1 MSQAGPTPLLRGP
14 SPLPPSFPRSAHP
27 ARVPPAAQLHRRPV
41 PALPLAL
48 LSRTAHPAWPAA
60 ALARARPGPAPRSAA
75 ASQRACAPSPS
86 CRAPARAPQPTS
98 PSRSRRR
105 SPSCASHTLSRC
117 HAPARRARVEDG
129 NRGHDRSHVVE
140 TTIASQPPVSHPNR
154 PRLGD
159 TSPSLVHTPSPPPT
173 SLWSRPLPM
182 VMAMVMVVPTLP
194 DKHTLPPCA
203 SDRPRTGEHLIL
215 LLLSRVPLFS
225 PVARRSGL
233 ARPDVSARLVPGM
246 VRGPHGGQPGSCPCA
261 AAAHEQPR
269 EPLFG
274 EQDRRRLA
282 RSPVISSA
290 ARAIG

>member
-27 ARVPPAAQLHRRPV
+27 ARVPPGS
-41 PALPLAL
+41 LA
-48 LSRTAHPAWPAA
+48 P
-60 ALARARPGPAPRSAA
+60 SAA
-75 ASQRACAPSPS
+75 R
-86 CRAPARAPQPTS
+86 
-98 PSRSRRR
+98 SRSPPRPPIAHGPPRV
-105 SPSCASHTLSRC
+105 LSRC
-117 HAPARRARVEDG
+117 RGRAQQSRPCARSPAHFAQLLAQALAQLRVAHAQPLPCPCSSCACGRRESWPRSLPC
-129 NRGHDRSHVVE
+129 RGDDNCFS
-140 TTIASQPPVSHPNR
+140 APVSHPNR

-182 VMAMVMVVPTLP
+182 VMVVPTLP

-203 SDRPRTGEHLIL
+203 SNRPRTGEHLIL
-215 LLLSRVPLFS
+215 LLLFRVPLFS
-225 PVARRSGL
+225 PVVRRSGL
-233 ARPDVSARLVPGM
+233 ARPGVSARLVPGM
-246 VRGPHGGQPGSCPCA
+246 VRGPHGGQPGSCPYA

-282 RSPVISSA
+282 QPPVISSA
-290 ARAIG
+290 AHAIG